1 MSYGAATRDLTR
13 NIAAAIALAMALYHI
28 YVIIP
33 PMDVISPS
41 LREVFRGPPTDYIFR
56 ATHLLFALVLTF
68 LWFRLRSPTD
78 DELAMLLPEQRAEAE
93 RRHLRASW
101 LDLALVA
108 LSIVAVGYI
117 FVMYDYIIDRIIY
130 VDDMTLMAK
139 VLSVTTILLVLEATR
154 RVLGPALPITAILFI
169 LYAYFF
175 TRIEPIRF
183 IDQLYMSTEGIFGQP
198 LAVSASY
205 VMIFVLFGAF
215 MERTGTGQLFMDF
228 AMGITGHTAGGPGKV
243 SVVSSSLFG
252 TISGS
257 AVANVMVDGPISIPL
272 MKRTGFKPHFAAAV
286 EAVASTGGQIMP
298 PIMGAAAF
306 VMAEFQG
313 VSYAQV
319 VIWATIPAVLYY
331 VACFAA
337 VHFEAK
343 RQGLLGV
350 SRSELPVL
358 RQVLGAR
365 GHLFI
370 PVCTILFVMYSG
382 YSAPLAALTGTLL
395 CFPVAWFGPVVLFVL
410 PVLIVLPLMFAAIP
424 VMIPTIAGVHPLV
437 EAAVLVA
444 LIALWLWVVRN
455 KIILLKIELRPVIDA
470 LIDGARNTLPVALA
484 CACAGVIIGI
494 VILTGLGITF
504 TQWVIGLSQSTLLLA
519 LLLTMAAGI
528 ILGMG
533 MPTTPAY
540 IIMVSLLIPA
550 LVKLGVVKPAAH
562 MFAFYFAILSAIT
575 PPVAL
580 AVYAASGLAKSDI
593 WKTGWAAV
601 KIGAAGFV
609 VPFMFVYEPA
619 LLMIGDWPTIIWR
632 FIVSCIGVGMLAAGL
647 HGYLL
652 APMPAWQR
660 AIAIVAALLLVAP
673 ELTADLIGFAMTG
686 VLVAFQY
693 FTPPAPKL
701 ASVGAAGNLPS
712 DAPK

>member
-1 MSYGAATRDLTR
+1 MNFRVPTQDFSRRL
-13 NIAAAIALAMALYHI
+13 AAAVALAMALYHI
-28 YVIIP
+28 CVIIP
-33 PMDVISPS
+33 PMDFISPS

-56 ATHLLFALVLTF
+56 GIHLLFALVLSF
-68 LWFRLRSPTD
+68 LWFRLKSATD
-78 DELAMLLPEQRAEAE
+78 NELAMLLPEERAALE
-93 RRHLRASW
+93 RKTRDATL
-101 LDLALVA
+101 LDYALVA
-108 LSIVAVGYI
+108 ASIVAVGYI
-117 FVMYDYIIDRIIY
+117 FVYYDYIINRIIY
-130 VDDMTLMAK
+130 VDDMAAADK
-139 VLSVTTILLVLEATR
+139 VLSVTLILLVLEATR
-154 RVLGPALPITAILFI
+154 RVLGPALPLTAIAFMA
-169 LYAYFF
+169 YAALG
-175 TRIEPIRF
+175 THIEADRF
-183 IDQLYMSTEGIFGQP
+183 IDQLYLSTEGIFGQP

-228 AMGITGHTAGGPGKV
+228 AMALTGHTAGGPGKV

-319 VIWATIPAVLYY
+319 VIWATIPAILYY
-331 VACFAA
+331 IACFAA

-350 SRSELPVL
+350 PRSELP
-358 RQVLGAR
+358 RLGTTMAAR

-370 PVCTILFVMYSG
+370 PVLSILFVMYSG

-395 CFPVAWFGPVVLFVL
+395 CFPVAWFGPVVLVIVPALILL
-410 PVLIVLPLMFAAIP
+410 PAVSSVPALIPALFGLP
-424 VMIPTIAGVHPLV
+424 PLA
-437 EAAVLVA
+437 EAALFTG
-444 LIALWLWVVRN
+444 LIALWLWRVRDT
-455 KIILLKIELRPVIDA
+455 IILLKIEGRPIVDA

-484 CACAGVIIGI
+484 CACAGIIIGI

-504 TQWVIGLSQSTLLLA
+504 SQWVVGLSQDTLIVA
-519 LLLTMAAGI
+519 LVMTMAAGI
-528 ILGMG
+528 VLGMG

-540 IIMVSLLIPA
+540 IIMVSLLVPA
-550 LVKLGVVKPAAH
+550 LVKLGVVRPAAH

-580 AVYAASGLAKSDI
+580 AVYAASGLAKSNL
-593 WKTGWAAV
+593 WRTGWAAV

-619 LLMIGDWPTIIWR
+619 LLMIGDWPNIVWR
-632 FIVSCIGVGMLAAGL
+632 FLVSCIGIGMLAAGL

-652 APMPAWQR
+652 TPMPYWQR
-660 AIAIVAALLLVAP
+660 AIAIIAALLLVAP
-673 ELTADLIGFAMTG
+673 ELTTDIIGFALMSLMIA
-686 VLVAFQY
+686 VQY
-693 FTPPAPKL
+693 QGQEPGKL
-701 ASVGAAGNLPS
+701 ASAGAADRTPNLRI
-712 DAPK
+712 